1 MRRLTTPTHIFDVPF
16 DTDII
21 QKCRIVYA
29 QNEHIILTKEQC
41 ELSEQ
46 SIKVCLTQEETALF
60 DCKKHYCEVQA
71 HILTIDGKSLVSAPL
86 RIAVEKCLDV
96 GVLE

>member
-29 QNEHIILTKEQC
+29 QNEHIILKKEQC
-41 ELSEQ
+41 EHSGKT
-46 SIKVCLTQEETALF
+46 ITVHLTQDETALF
-60 DCKKHYCEVQA
+60 DCKKHYCEIQA
-71 HILTIDGKSLVSAPL
+71 HILTIDGKSLVSVPL
-86 RIAVEKCLDV
+86 RVAVERCLDE